1 MYDVVAGSK
10 TLKNSYYLSKKNA
23 LELFPMLKGNALCGG
38 IVYYDGKQ
46 LSLSIYGQA
55 LTSWWSGQQDDARMN
70 LAIALTAA
78 RLGASVINHVKVTG
92 LIKEKNK
99 DGREVICGVNCRDEM
114 TGNFIPTL
122 LVTIC

>member
-1 MYDVVAGSK
+1 
-10 TLKNSYYLSKKNA
+10 
-23 LELFPMLKGNALCGG
+23 
-38 IVYYDGKQ
+38 
-46 LSLSIYGQA
+46 
-55 LTSWWSGQQDDARMN
+55 MN